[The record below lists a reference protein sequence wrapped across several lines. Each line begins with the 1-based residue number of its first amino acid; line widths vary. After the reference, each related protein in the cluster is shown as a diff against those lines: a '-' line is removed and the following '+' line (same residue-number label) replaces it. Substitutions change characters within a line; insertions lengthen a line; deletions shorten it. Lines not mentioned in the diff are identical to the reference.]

1 MPPTPDAPTPARS
14 LADIDAAIRAVA
26 LAGRAR
32 SEEYQQ
38 LLLERAEAVRAGVEP
53 AA

>member
-1 MPPTPDAPTPARS
+1 MPPASDARGPARP
-14 LADIDAAIRAVA
+14 LAEIDAAIRAVA